1 MLLFNKLNIRI
12 FILNKSISNLNETD
26 LIVRSKKTMF
36 LAKSNG
42 ESLIQ
47 HTNNLLMRCQN
58 LQCLYPHVLTKHEWQ
73 LLTLA
78 CAYHDLGKINDKFQ
92 TKIANKQSTIDGEI
106 PHGLLSVTMI
116 DFNTLKKM
124 FSDNEL
130 KALAYAVANHHHR
143 NLSEIDFSN
152 YQNEVNKLQANYQKL
167 DLTDLLIDL
176 PTKTPQVAPCK
187 YYEFKKQPNLDDIQ
201 NDPWLTDEE
210 KQDQIKTYQLY
221 VKIKGLLNRLDYAA
235 SGHYA
240 IESNP
245 RLELDQNV
253 LHYLG
258 KTARY
263 NDLQNWTYQKR
274 DQSIIAIAQTGLG
287 KTESALHWL
296 DNDKSFF
303 VLPLKT
309 ALNSMYDRFKNE
321 IYQDDSKAIN
331 QNLALLH
338 SDALSYVARD
348 AQNEDFNKLINENKQ
363 FSKQLSL
370 TTLDQVFNFVYHYPN
385 YEQKVATLSYAKVVI
400 DEIQMY
406 SPDLLA
412 YLIYGLKEIQNYGGK
427 FYIMTATLAP
437 VVLDLL
443 KEYDVQFTSPAK
455 PFLDGKINHRH
466 KVKTIHQELTADDVL
481 KLEQNKKTLVVVNT
495 VKKANEL
502 YSALKDAGKNV
513 HLIHSRFIRRD
524 RRQKEK
530 EINDFS
536 KNNQAGIWIGT
547 QVVEASLDIDFDL
560 LITELSELSGL
571 FQRMGRCY
579 RKRNY
584 EGENPNVYVFDG
596 GQKATSGINRTENS
610 VVDYQM
616 YELSKNAIKNLNGYL
631 SENDKIDLI
640 NQNYTSK
647 NLQNG
652 FAKQVKSDYQ
662 YLLAMQSLQMS
673 KKQVKEKFRNLQT
686 ISVIP
691 EQVYLDNKEK
701 VDQIAQRLINKD
713 YKSVQ
718 DAIELREKINDLC
731 VNVYK
736 WLANDLVNYGN
747 LNKLGYHVLSKE
759 YHYNSE
765 AGLSIKKVQEDGDN
779 FF

>member
-1 MLLFNKLNIRI
+1 
-12 FILNKSISNLNETD
+12 
-26 LIVRSKKTMF
+26 MF

-47 HTNNLLMRCQN
+47 HTNNLLARCQN
-58 LQCLYPHVLTKHEWQ
+58 LQRLYPNALSDKDWQ

-92 TKIANKQSTIDGEI
+92 TKIASNKLIIDGEI
-106 PHGLLSVTMI
+106 QHGLLSVTMI
-116 DFNTLKKM
+116 DFNTLKKT

-143 NLSEIDFSN
+143 NLSEISFEH
-152 YQNEVNKLQANYQKL
+152 YQNEVNKLKTAYQKL

-176 PTKTPQVAPCK
+176 PIQTPQVVPNQ
-187 YYEFKKQPNLDDIQ
+187 YYKFKGQFKLDDIL
-201 NDPWLTDEE
+201 NDPWLTDNE
-210 KQDQIKTYQLY
+210 KQEKIKTYQLY

-240 IESNP
+240 IESDP

-253 LHYLG
+253 LNYLG
-258 KTARY
+258 KKGKY
-263 NDLQNWTYQKR
+263 NALQNWTYQKR
-274 DQSIIAIAQTGLG
+274 DQSIVVIAQTGLG
-287 KTESALHWL
+287 KTESALRWL

-309 ALNSMYDRFKNE
+309 ALNSMYDRFKSE

-348 AQNEDFNKLINENKQ
+348 AQNEDFAKLVNENRQ
-363 FSKQLSL
+363 WSKQLSL

-385 YEQKVATLSYAKVVI
+385 YEQKIAALSYAKVVI

-412 YLIYGLKEIQNYGGK
+412 YLIYGLKEIQDYGGK

-443 KEYDVQFTSPAK
+443 NKYGVKFTSSEK
-455 PFLDGKINHRH
+455 PFLDSKINHRH
-466 KVKTIHQELTADDVL
+466 KVKTIHQELNADEVL
-481 KLEQNKKTLVVVNT
+481 KLDQNKKTLVVVNT
-495 VKKANEL
+495 VRKANEL
-502 YSALKDAGKNV
+502 YSALKNAGKNV

-530 EINDFS
+530 DINAFS
-536 KNNQAGIWIGT
+536 KNTKTGIWIGT

-560 LITELSELSGL
+560 LITELSELSSL
-571 FQRMGRCY
+571 LQRMGRCY

-584 EGENPNVYVFDG
+584 EGEKPNVYVFDG
-596 GQKATSGINRTENS
+596 GNKNPSGINHSDHS

-616 YELSKNAIKNLNGYL
+616 YELSKNAIKNIDGYL
-631 SENDKIDLI
+631 SEKDKIKLI
-640 NQNYTSK
+640 NKNYTSK

-652 FAKQVKSDYQ
+652 FAKQVKNDYE
-662 YLLAMQSLQMS
+662 YLLSMQSLQMS
-673 KKQVKEKFRNLQT
+673 QKKVKEKFRNLQT
-686 ISVIP
+686 INVIP
-691 EQVYLDNKEK
+691 EQVYLADKDEI
-701 VDQIAQRLINKD
+701 DQITQKLINKD
-713 YKSVQ
+713 YQTVQ
-718 DAIELREKINDLC
+718 EAIKLREKINDLC
-731 VNVYK
+731 VSVYN
-736 WLANDLVNYGN
+736 WLANDLVDYKS
-747 LNKLGYHVLSKE
+747 LNELGYHVLTKDD
-759 YHYNSE
+759 HYDCKS
-765 AGLSIKKVQEDGDN
+765 GLSIKKEETNDN

>member
-1 MLLFNKLNIRI
+1 MKEEKI
-12 FILNKSISNLNETD
+12 
-26 LIVRSKKTMF
+26 MF

-47 HTNNLLMRCQN
+47 HTNNLLARCQN
-58 LQCLYPHVLTKHEWQ
+58 LQCLYPHILSKHEWQ

-92 TKIANKQSTIDGEI
+92 TKIASNKLIIDGEI
-106 PHGLLSVTMI
+106 QHGLLSVTMI
-116 DFNTLKKM
+116 DFNTLKKT

-143 NLSEIDFSN
+143 NLSEIDFTH
-152 YQNEVNKLQANYQKL
+152 YQNEVNKLKTAYQKL
-167 DLTDLLIDL
+167 DLSDLLINL
-176 PTKTPQVAPCK
+176 PTKTPQVAPRK
-187 YYEFKKQPNLDDIQ
+187 YYEFKKRPNLDDIQ

-210 KQDQIKTYQLY
+210 KQEQIKTYQLY

-240 IESNP
+240 IESNS

-274 DQSIIAIAQTGLG
+274 DQSIAAIAQTGLG
-287 KTESALHWL
+287 KTESALRWL

-309 ALNSMYDRFKNE
+309 ALNSMYDRFKSE
-321 IYQDDSKAIN
+321 IYQDDSKAID

-348 AQNEDFNKLINENKQ
+348 SEKEDFTKLVNENKQ
-363 FSKQLSL
+363 WSKQLSL

-412 YLIYGLKEIQNYGGK
+412 YLIYGLKEIQDYGGK

-443 KEYDVQFTSPAK
+443 KEYGVQFTSPEK

-481 KLEQNKKTLVVVNT
+481 RLDQNKKTLVVVNT
-495 VKKANEL
+495 VRKADEL
-502 YSALKDAGKNV
+502 YSALKLAGKNV

-536 KNNQAGIWIGT
+536 KKDENGIWIGT

-584 EGENPNVYVFDG
+584 EGEKPNVYVFDG
-596 GQKATSGINRTENS
+596 GQKAPSGINRTKNS

-616 YELSKNAIKNLNGYL
+616 YELSKNAIKDLDGYL
-631 SENDKIDLI
+631 SEEDKIKLI

-652 FAKQVKSDYQ
+652 FAKQVENDYQ

-701 VDQIAQRLINKD
+701 VDQITQKLINKD

-718 DAIELREKINDLC
+718 DAIELREKINGLC
-731 VNVYK
+731 VSVYS
-736 WLANDLVNYGN
+736 WLANDLVDYSN
-747 LNKLGYHVLSKE
+747 LNELGYHVLNKD
-759 YHYNSE
+759 YHYDCKT
-765 AGLSIKKVQEDGDN
+765 GLSIAKENKINNN

>member
-1 MLLFNKLNIRI
+1 MKVKEEKI
-12 FILNKSISNLNETD
+12 
-26 LIVRSKKTMF
+26 MF

-47 HTNNLLMRCQN
+47 HTNNLLARCQN
-58 LQCLYPHVLTKHEWQ
+58 LQRLYPNALSDKDWQ

-92 TKIANKQSTIDGEI
+92 TKIASNKLIIDGEI
-106 PHGLLSVTMI
+106 QHGLLSVTMI
-116 DFNTLKKM
+116 DFNTLKKT

-143 NLSEIDFSN
+143 NLSEISFEH
-152 YQNEVNKLQANYQKL
+152 YQNEVNKLKTAYQKL

-176 PTKTPQVAPCK
+176 PIQTPQVVPNQ
-187 YYEFKKQPNLDDIQ
+187 YYKFKGQFKLDDIL
-201 NDPWLTDEE
+201 NDPWLTDNE
-210 KQDQIKTYQLY
+210 KQEQIKTYQLY

-240 IESNP
+240 IESDP

-253 LHYLG
+253 LNYLG
-258 KTARY
+258 KKEKY
-263 NDLQNWTYQKR
+263 NALQNWTYQKR

-287 KTESALHWL
+287 KTESALRWL

-309 ALNSMYDRFKNE
+309 ALNSMYDRFKSE

-338 SDALSYVARD
+338 SDALSYVACD
-348 AQNEDFNKLINENKQ
+348 AQNEDFTKLVNENRQ

-385 YEQKVATLSYAKVVI
+385 YEQKIATLSYAKVVI

-412 YLIYGLKEIQNYGGK
+412 YLIYGLKEIQDYGGK

-443 KEYDVQFTSPAK
+443 KEYGVQFTSPEK

-481 KLEQNKKTLVVVNT
+481 KLDQNKKTLVVVNT
-495 VKKANEL
+495 VKKADEL
-502 YSALKDAGKNV
+502 YSALKLAGKNV

-536 KNNQAGIWIGT
+536 KKDENGIWIGT

-584 EGENPNVYVFDG
+584 EGQNPNVYVFDDG
-596 GQKATSGINRTENS
+596 NKNPSGINHSEHS
-610 VVDYQM
+610 VIDYQM

-631 SENDKIDLI
+631 SENDKIKLI
-640 NQNYTSK
+640 NQNYTSE

-686 ISVIP
+686 INVIP
-691 EQVYLDNKEK
+691 EQVYLDNKEEI
-701 VDQIAQRLINKD
+701 DQITQKLINKD

-731 VNVYK
+731 VTVYN
-736 WLANDLVNYGN
+736 WLANDLVDYNS
-747 LNKLGYHVLSKE
+747 LNKLGYHVLSKD
-759 YHYNSE
+759 YHYNSK
-765 AGLSIKKVQEDGDN
+765 AGLSIKKVQEDDDN

>member
-26 LIVRSKKTMF
+26 LIVRSNKMF

-58 LQCLYPHVLTKHEWQ
+58 LQCLYPHILSKHEWQ

-106 PHGLLSVTMI
+106 QHGLLSVTMI
-116 DFNTLKKM
+116 DFNTLKKT

-143 NLSEIDFSN
+143 NLSEIDFTY
-152 YQNEVNKLQANYQKL
+152 YQNEVNKLKTAYQKL
-167 DLTDLLIDL
+167 DLTDLLISL
-176 PTKTPQVAPCK
+176 PIQTPEIIPSQ
-187 YYEFKKQPNLDDIQ
+187 YYEFKGRFQLDDIL
-201 NDPWLTDEE
+201 NDPWLTDDE
-210 KQDQIKTYQLY
+210 KQEQIKIYQLY

-240 IESNP
+240 IESDP

-258 KTARY
+258 KKAKY
-263 NDLQNWTYQKR
+263 NDLQNWTYQNR
-274 DQSIIAIAQTGLG
+274 NHNIVAIAQTGLG
-287 KTESALHWL
+287 KTESALRWL

-309 ALNSMYDRFKNE
+309 ALNSMYARFKNE

-348 AQNEDFNKLINENKQ
+348 AQNKDFATLVNENRQ

-412 YLIYGLKEIQNYGGK
+412 YLIYGLKEIQDYGGK

-443 KEYDVQFTSPAK
+443 NKYGVKFTSPEK
-455 PFLDGKINHRH
+455 PFLDSKINHRH

-481 KLEQNKKTLVVVNT
+481 KLDQNKKTLVVVNT
-495 VKKANEL
+495 VKKAAEL
-502 YSALKDAGKNV
+502 YSALKLAGKNV

-530 EINDFS
+530 EINNFS
-536 KNNQAGIWIGT
+536 KKDENGIWIGT

-560 LITELSELSGL
+560 LITELSELSSL
-571 FQRMGRCY
+571 LQRMGRCY

-584 EGENPNVYVFDG
+584 EGEKPNVYVFDG
-596 GQKATSGINRTENS
+596 GNKNPSGINHSKYS

-640 NQNYTSK
+640 NQNYTSE

-652 FAKQVKSDYQ
+652 FAKQVESDYQ

-686 ISVIP
+686 INVIP
-691 EQVYLDNKEK
+691 EQVYLDNKEEIDRITQK
-701 VDQIAQRLINKD
+701 LINKD
-713 YKSVQ
+713 YKSAQ

-731 VNVYK
+731 VNVYN
-736 WLANDLVNYGN
+736 WLANDLVDYSN
-747 LNKLGYHVLSKE
+747 LNELGYHVLSKD

-765 AGLSIKKVQEDGDN
+765 AGLSIKKEAIGDN
-779 FF
+779 IF

>member
-1 MLLFNKLNIRI
+1 MKVKEEKI
-12 FILNKSISNLNETD
+12 
-26 LIVRSKKTMF
+26 MF

-47 HTNNLLMRCQN
+47 HTNNLLARCQN
-58 LQCLYPHVLTKHEWQ
+58 LQRLYPNALSDKDWQ

-92 TKIANKQSTIDGEI
+92 TKIASNKLIIDGEI
-106 PHGLLSVTMI
+106 QHGLLSVTMI
-116 DFNTLKKM
+116 DFNTLKKT

-143 NLSEIDFSN
+143 NLSEISFEH
-152 YQNEVNKLQANYQKL
+152 YQNEVNKLKTAYQKL

-176 PTKTPQVAPCK
+176 PIQTPQVVPNQ
-187 YYEFKKQPNLDDIQ
+187 YYKFKGQFKLDDIL
-201 NDPWLTDEE
+201 NDPWLTDNE
-210 KQDQIKTYQLY
+210 KQEKIKTYQLY

-240 IESNP
+240 IESDP

-253 LHYLG
+253 LNYLG
-258 KTARY
+258 KKGKY
-263 NDLQNWTYQKR
+263 NALQNWTYQKR
-274 DQSIIAIAQTGLG
+274 DQSIVVIAQTGLG
-287 KTESALHWL
+287 KTESALRWL

-309 ALNSMYDRFKNE
+309 ALNSMYDRFKSE

-338 SDALSYVARD
+338 SDALSYVAHD
-348 AQNEDFNKLINENKQ
+348 AQNEDFTKLVNENRQ

-385 YEQKVATLSYAKVVI
+385 YEQKIATLSYAKVVI

-412 YLIYGLKEIQNYGGK
+412 YLIYGLKEIQDYGGK

-443 KEYDVQFTSPAK
+443 KEYGVQFTSPEK
-455 PFLDGKINHRH
+455 PFLDGKIDHRH
-466 KVKTIHQELTADDVL
+466 KVKTIHQELNADEVL
-481 KLEQNKKTLVVVNT
+481 KLDQNKKTLVVVNT
-495 VKKANEL
+495 VRKANEL
-502 YSALKDAGKNV
+502 YSALKNAGKNV

-524 RRQKEK
+524 RRQKEND
-530 EINDFS
+530 INAFS
-536 KNNQAGIWIGT
+536 KNTKTGIWIGT

-560 LITELSELSGL
+560 LITELSELSSL

-584 EGENPNVYVFDG
+584 EGKNPNVYVFDG
-596 GQKATSGINRTENS
+596 GNKAPSGINRTKNS

-616 YELSKNAIKNLNGYL
+616 YELSKNAIKNIDGYL
-631 SENDKIDLI
+631 SEKDKIKLI
-640 NQNYTSK
+640 NKNYTSK

-652 FAKQVKSDYQ
+652 FAKQVKNDYE
-662 YLLAMQSLQMS
+662 YLLSMQSLQMS
-673 KKQVKEKFRNLQT
+673 QKKVKEKFRNLQT
-686 ISVIP
+686 INVIP
-691 EQVYLDNKEK
+691 EQVYLADKDEI
-701 VDQIAQRLINKD
+701 DQITQKLINKD
-713 YKSVQ
+713 YQTVQ
-718 DAIELREKINDLC
+718 EAIKLREKINDLC
-731 VNVYK
+731 VSVYN
-736 WLANDLVNYGN
+736 WLANDLVDYKS
-747 LNKLGYHVLSKE
+747 LNELGYHVLTKDDHYDSK
-759 YHYNSE
+759 S
-765 AGLSIKKVQEDGDN
+765 GLSIKKEETNDN